1 MILSTHAIVGG
12 AVASLFPSHPIVA
25 IAAGFGSHFLID
37 AIPHW
42 DYPLRTISLGA
53 GARNRLTFR
62 GSRLRDLAVIAF
74 DGCAGL
80 VLAVVLFSTPSTI
93 LTVLLGASAAML
105 PDPLQFAYTLYP
117 HEPLKSL
124 QRFHGWMHTKHQIG
138 TRIGVS
144 SQIAFV
150 AAVIGIRAILP

>member
-1 MILSTHAIVGG
+1 LTEAPEQ
-12 AVASLFPSHPIVA
+12 AVPTPERPWKITPGEGLCAQSKARLP
-25 IAAGFGSHFLID
+25 
-37 AIPHW
+37 
-42 DYPLRTISLGA
+42 RTYGY
-53 GARNRLTFR
+53 
-62 GSRLRDLAVIAF
+62 DAVIAF

-80 VLAVVLFSTPSTI
+80 VLAAVLFSTPSTI